1 VTFGS
6 GGRRSIQ
13 LSYERSAAPGPQNV
27 KITERSTIGQVRMP
41 AWDAGGNPVHG
52 SDAVGSRSVQNA

>member
-1 VTFGS
+1 
-6 GGRRSIQ
+6 
-13 LSYERSAAPGPQNV
+13 V